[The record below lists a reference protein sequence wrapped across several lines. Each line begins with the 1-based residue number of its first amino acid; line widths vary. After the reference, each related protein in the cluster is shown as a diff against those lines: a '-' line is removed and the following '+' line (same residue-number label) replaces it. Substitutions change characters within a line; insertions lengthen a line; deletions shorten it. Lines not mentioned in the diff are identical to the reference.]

1 MQVDEME
8 SQSLP
13 VKDGDSEWPVPGI
26 WRPTIHK
33 IVTAFVGHDY
43 ELAQGI
49 AGVDPIS
56 SDLAEG
62 MRRYIQDYGAE
73 LTDLPEDTWK
83 SSVCIWMGN
92 RWEAL
97 IDLWTV
103 EEGRSDLVLHLFVR
117 ETGNSDY
124 KFNVHLVYVP

>member
-1 MQVDEME
+1 ME
-8 SQSLP
+8 STDLP
-13 VKDGDSEWPVPGI
+13 VKDGDSERSVPGV
-26 WRPTIHK
+26 WRPTIRK

-43 ELAQGI
+43 ELAQEI

-56 SDLAEG
+56 SDLADG
-62 MRRYIQDYGAE
+62 MRRYIEDYGAQ
-73 LTDLPEDTWK
+73 LADLPEDTWE

-103 EEGRSDLVLHLFVR
+103 TEGKSDLVLHLFVR
-117 ETGNSDY
+117 DSDDGNY
-124 KFNVHLVYVP
+124 KFSVHLVYVP